1 MKLQNPEVIDALAA
15 EYVIGTLRGPAR
27 RRFDRYRAREWHIG
41 RRVIAW
47 EDRLIPLAY
56 TLPPVTPSPEVWR
69 AIERRVRAE
78 SPPARQLAARR
89 PLRALAAVVA
99 ICAVLAG
106 GFLLWRA
113 GFAPGFEPIAT
124 IAAGDARPIWQIEL
138 DADFTRLRAVSIG
151 AAPEQ
156 PGRSFELWALPDDG
170 APVSL
175 GLLPV
180 SGRLERSLDADQ
192 ARALRAAP
200 RVAVSLEP
208 VGGSPTG
215 APTGP
220 VLFVA
225 ERRLPG

>member
-27 RRFDRYRAREWHIG
+27 RRFDRYRAREWHIE
-41 RRVIAW
+41 RRVSAW
-47 EDRLIPLAY
+47 EDRLMPLAY
-56 TLPPVTPSPEVWR
+56 TLAPVTPSPQVWL
-69 AIERRVRAE
+69 AIERRIAAE
-78 SPPARQLAARR
+78 SPPARRLVSRR
-89 PLRALAAVVA
+89 SPRALAAVVA
-99 ICAVLAG
+99 TCAVLAG

-113 GFAPGFEPIAT
+113 GFAPGLEPIAT
-124 IAAGDARPIWQIEL
+124 IAAADARPIWQIEI
-138 DADFTRLRAVSIG
+138 DAAFTRLRVVNIG
-151 AAPEQ
+151 AAPEE
-156 PGRSFELWALPDDG
+156 PGRAFELWALPDEG

-180 SGRLERSLDADQ
+180 SGRLERSLDPDQ

-208 VGGSPTG
+208 AGGSPTG

-225 ERRLPG
+225 DRRMPG